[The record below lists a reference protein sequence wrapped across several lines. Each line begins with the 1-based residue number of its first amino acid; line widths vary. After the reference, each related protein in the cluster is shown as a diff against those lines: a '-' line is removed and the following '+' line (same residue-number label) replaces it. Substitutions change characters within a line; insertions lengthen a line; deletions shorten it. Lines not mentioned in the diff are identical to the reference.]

1 MPPPSSLSNI
11 PTPDSP
17 LVDPNLLEVPQK
29 TDSNETTSLTVG
41 TTAALGSFG
50 IYMGEGLPPVS
61 DKIAD
66 KIRAWKFVDMAE
78 LLPEPWGAPSLMQEG
93 PSTSQERRKSKKK
106 VTDIVTWLECF
117 AMYVGVMAGAH
128 PKSVP
133 ELMAYM
139 ITILRTSQDFEDPA
153 WITYDLAFR
162 RQAAAT
168 NNRQWSRLNPTLY
181 SICTAGKARKVTR
194 CELCLNSD
202 HTTKE
207 CASLADSDPDVGTRV
222 KAIESVILAMSGQTP
237 TGTGNHSRQPR
248 GLPPICQLF
257 NRKRCWF
264 RRCKFRHV
272 CMICGGDKPAVE
284 CCRKLGQLNK
294 AQAPAHPNG
303 SWSGQAIRG
312 HPY

>member
-1 MPPPSSLSNI
+1 MPPPSTLSDIPVLPSTVGLPQADPSLSQL
-11 PTPDSP
+11 PTLD
-17 LVDPNLLEVPQK
+17 DPTQPA
-29 TDSNETTSLTVG
+29 G
-41 TTAALGSFG
+41 TPATLGLFG
-50 IYMGEGLPPVS
+50 IYMGEGLPPVAE
-61 DKIAD
+61 KVAD

-78 LLPEPWGAPSLMQEG
+78 LLPEPWGAPPLMQEG
-93 PSTSQERRKSKKK
+93 SLASQQLRKQKKK

-139 ITILRTSQDFEDPA
+139 ITILRASQDFEDPA

-181 SICTAGKARKVTR
+181 SICTAGKARKNTR

-207 CASLADSDPDVGTRV
+207 CVSLADSDPDMGMRV
-222 KAIESVILAMSGQTP
+222 KAIESVVLAMSGHTN
-237 TGTGNHSRQPR
+237 TGTGNQSRQPR
-248 GLPPICQLF
+248 GPAPICQLF
-257 NRKRCWF
+257 NKKRCWF
-264 RRCKFRHV
+264 RRCKFHHV
-272 CMICGGDKPAVE
+272 CMVCGGDKPAIE
-284 CCRKLGQLNK
+284 CCRKPGQLNK
-294 AQAPAHPNG
+294 AQPPMHPSG
-303 SWSGQAIRG
+303 GWSVQATRG
-312 HPY
+312 RPY